1 MSTCEESPT
10 MFLILPR
17 FVPEPMGILAHR
29 IIDTESLAIE
39 LQSSGNVRGVLGTA
53 IVRSRL
59 SLFLDVQQLRESAF
73 GVTADAGGDS
83 LPSKI
88 NAVNAGQ
95 RSQSS
100 DAPSGVGDR
109 HRILLVDDTPFFRE
123 IVKRYLADD
132 NIEIVTGVDGQ
143 DGLEILAR
151 QDFDLVVSD
160 IEMPNMN
167 GWQFCQAAREKG
179 YRMPFVAL
187 TSLAKGENEQK
198 AIACGFDDFEE
209 KLDHDRL
216 KRKVLHWLQRSMEMR
231 VQQ

>member
-1 MSTCEESPT
+1 

-73 GVTADAGGDS
+73 GVTADSG
-83 LPSKI
+83 PSARTAELI
-88 NAVNAGQ
+88 AESARLGSAPHE
-95 RSQSS
+95 SQF
-100 DAPSGVGDR
+100 GVEAR

-123 IVKRYLADD
+123 IVKRYLSDERV
-132 NIEIVTGVDGQ
+132 EIVTGVDGQ
-143 DGLEILAR
+143 DGLELLAT

-198 AIACGFDDFEE
+198 AIDCGFDDFEE

-216 KRKVLHWLQRSMEMR
+216 KRKVLHWLQRGVKMK